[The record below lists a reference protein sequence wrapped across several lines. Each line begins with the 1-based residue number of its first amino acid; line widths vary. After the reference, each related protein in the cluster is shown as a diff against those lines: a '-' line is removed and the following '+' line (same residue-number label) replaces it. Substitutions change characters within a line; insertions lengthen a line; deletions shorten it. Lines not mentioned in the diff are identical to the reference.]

1 MVRFNKLVLRLK
13 LPNSSSVYEH
23 NQIEPGKKKKKKR
36 NFRQAI
42 FWGLDIGLRND
53 QLLKAA

>member
-23 NQIEPGKKKKKKR
+23 NQIEPGKKKR